1 MCYRSQR
8 DKNHNT
14 IISYGYIIK
23 YVYKSKH
30 KHINGVRKNEE
41 HNNCERN
48 NRERNYGGSQS
59 KHDQKQIQMYEQVA
73 QVMADI

>member
-30 KHINGVRKNEE
+30 KHINGVRKNGE
-41 HNNCERN
+41 HINCECN
-48 NRERNYGGSQS
+48 NGERNYGGSQS
-59 KHDQKQIQMYEQVA
+59 KHDQKQMYEQVA